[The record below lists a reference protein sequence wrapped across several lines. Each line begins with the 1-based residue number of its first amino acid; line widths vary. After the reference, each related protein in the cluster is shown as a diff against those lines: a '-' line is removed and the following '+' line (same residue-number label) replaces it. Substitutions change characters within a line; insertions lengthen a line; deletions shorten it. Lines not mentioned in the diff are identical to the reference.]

1 VKVLVVAE
9 YYPRAGN
16 SVLGV
21 WAHRQAVA
29 ASEAG
34 ADVRVLVLHRPIP
47 PLAAIRSG
55 DLRTGLAA
63 VRQPRAAELDRIPIE
78 FVRYVSPPRVWS
90 YRSWGAWAAPS
101 LGRALRRIRRQFPF
115 ELIHAHYAV
124 PAGDAV
130 RRVTDRVPLIVSV
143 HGHDVQGAGSGGS
156 NVRAVLARAE
166 LVLANSSG
174 TAKRCLDLG
183 ARETRVVHLGTDIP
197 PPPSRRAP
205 FPTLVTVA
213 HLAARKRHADV
224 VSALALLRGR
234 HPGLRYTIVGD
245 GPEREPLRALAH
257 SLVVDDLI
265 EFRGQLD
272 HGPAIDAA
280 RAATLFVLP
289 SVDEA
294 FGVAYVEAMAGAV
307 PAIGCRGEDGP
318 EEIASAGGGI
328 ALVPPRDVPSLAAQI
343 DTLLRDPAGLEAL
356 GRQARETVEREFT
369 WEKCGRETAEAYREV
384 LGAGLQRK
392 I

>member
-1 VKVLVVAE
+1 MKVLVVAE

-156 NVRAVLARAE
+156 NVRAVPELLASTSSARA
-166 LVLANSSG
+166 S
-174 TAKRCLDLG
+174 TAR
-183 ARETRVVHLGTDIP
+183 
-197 PPPSRRAP
+197 
-205 FPTLVTVA
+205 
-213 HLAARKRHADV
+213 
-224 VSALALLRGR
+224 
-234 HPGLRYTIVGD
+234 
-245 GPEREPLRALAH
+245 
-257 SLVVDDLI
+257 
-265 EFRGQLD
+265 
-272 HGPAIDAA
+272 
-280 RAATLFVLP
+280 
-289 SVDEA
+289 
-294 FGVAYVEAMAGAV
+294 
-307 PAIGCRGEDGP
+307 
-318 EEIASAGGGI
+318 
-328 ALVPPRDVPSLAAQI
+328 
-343 DTLLRDPAGLEAL
+343 TLLPPDPAP
-356 GRQARETVEREFT
+356 
-369 WEKCGRETAEAYREV
+369 
-384 LGAGLQRK
+384 
-392 I
+392 